1 MAFYHAQKDQK
12 FADSFGLTIQN
23 SRLKMMMNKKNS
35 LLVEA
40 LDHRQDGGKLAVVK
54 RILWITSIVVLLNG
68 CTSEDDL
75 NRDEIDTDMP
85 SVHQNEQN
93 HILEDTSFMN
103 QGLIAYYPFNGN
115 ASDTSGNDHNTTVH
129 GTILSA
135 DRHGSSNKAY
145 SFDGTDDYMLVK
157 DSTTLRP
164 KYITISNWVYP
175 AAYGIMMILGKTT
188 YANAQGEQYGLSLTE
203 LTPAFSI
210 KRNSGGA
217 LGVGWQQVNS
227 SSAIPI
233 NQWSHLAATWNGI
246 ALKIYVDGQ
255 LKKQNT
261 EVPVGPIDNLTGG
274 NLQMGRWLKSD
285 SFHYAGKIDEIRIYD
300 RALSSAEVATL
311 YHFEKQGN

>member
-1 MAFYHAQKDQK
+1 M
-12 FADSFGLTIQN
+12 
-23 SRLKMMMNKKNS
+23 
-35 LLVEA
+35 
-40 LDHRQDGGKLAVVK
+40 
-54 RILWITSIVVLLNG
+54 LLNG

-75 NRDEIDTDMP
+75 TFDEIDTYAP
-85 SVHQNEQN
+85 GVHQNEQD
-93 HILEDTSFMN
+93 HILEDTSFIN
-103 QGLIAYYPFNGN
+103 QGLIAHYPFDGN

-135 DRHGSSNKAY
+135 DRHGSFNKAY
-145 SFDGTDDYMLVK
+145 SFDGTDDYILVK

-164 KYITISNWVYP
+164 KYITITSWIYP
-175 AAYGIMMILGKTT
+175 TAYGTMMILGKTT

-233 NQWSHLAATWNGI
+233 NRWSHLAATWNGI

-261 EVPVGPIDNLTGG
+261 EVPVGPIDNLSGG